1 MPWRHKIGEQSS
13 AYGCAVGL
21 QWNDQHGIAGVADQR
36 GYAPHRKESEY
47 EGNHGNHALQPLFGS
62 KQLDEHADG
71 DAYDGK
77 LLQ

>member
-1 MPWRHKIGEQSS
+1 MPTDVLLDCSGMISMVLPELLIS
-13 AYGCAVGL
+13 A
-21 QWNDQHGIAGVADQR
+21 DM
-36 GYAPHRKESEY
+36 PHTAKNPEH